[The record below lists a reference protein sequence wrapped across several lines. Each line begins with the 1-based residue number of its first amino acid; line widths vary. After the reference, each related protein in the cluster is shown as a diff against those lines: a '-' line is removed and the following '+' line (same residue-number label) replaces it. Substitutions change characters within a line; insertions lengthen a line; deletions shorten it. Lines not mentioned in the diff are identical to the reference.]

1 MSSGFKQM
9 LLLKIP
15 AKQGSTKRITT
26 IAQRNT
32 LAFSYPD
39 NNVAIF
45 WSASEIVSV
54 GKVHINSAFRAR
66 QSKLL
71 TWSDNIAPATGNPAG
86 RRISKG

>member
-1 MSSGFKQM
+1 M
-9 LLLKIP
+9 
-15 AKQGSTKRITT
+15 TKDEG
-26 IAQRNT
+26 
-32 LAFSYPD
+32 LAMTREVSAAVKNIGKTRYDAFPYSD

-66 QSKLL
+66 QSRLL

-86 RRISKG
+86 RRTSKG